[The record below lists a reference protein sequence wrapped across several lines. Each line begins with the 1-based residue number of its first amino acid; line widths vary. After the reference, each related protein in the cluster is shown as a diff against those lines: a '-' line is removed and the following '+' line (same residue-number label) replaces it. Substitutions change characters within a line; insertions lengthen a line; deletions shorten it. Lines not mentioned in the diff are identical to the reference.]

1 MKTTT
6 KVSIGKRKCANGIYT
21 YFLDYQVN
29 GRRVK
34 ESTEAKFIPN
44 PKTAA
49 ERFKNK
55 QDLELIQNLQAIK
68 VIELQDNRYG
78 LHRTEKTSLSYYDF
92 YARLMRSRKDSLG
105 NYGNWASALKYIKK
119 FFGTKLDI
127 HDLTIERCLQF
138 RHFIERDAS
147 TVSRRPLSQNSRYS
161 YLNKFKAS
169 LRVAYK
175 ERIIRENLADFIPGL
190 SQGETHRE
198 YLTFEEVQ
206 ALVDTP
212 CDYPVTKRAF
222 LFSCLTGIRFGDIKR
237 LTWSC
242 LRHSTSRGYEL
253 SFRQQ
258 KTRGKEYLPLSEQAV
273 EMLGERKGDS
283 EFIFEGLIYSDY
295 VNAAIARWVLRA
307 DIRKKITFHCARH
320 THAVLLLENNID
332 LYTVSKMLGH
342 REIKTTQIYA
352 KIVDRKKIEA
362 ASSLPKLRL

>member
-1 MKTTT
+1 MRQWYLYLF
-6 KVSIGKRKCANGIYT
+6 SRRH
-21 YFLDYQVN
+21 VN

-44 PKTAA
+44 PTTAA

-127 HDLTIERCLQF
+127 HDLRIERCLQL

-283 EFIFEGLIYSDY
+283 EFIFEGLLYSDY
-295 VNAAIARWVLRA
+295 VNAAIALGAARGYTQEDHIPL
-307 DIRKKITFHCARH
+307 CAS
-320 THAVLLLENNID
+320 
-332 LYTVSKMLGH
+332 YTCCFVA
-342 REIKTTQIYA
+342 REQYRFIYG
-352 KIVDRKKIEA
+352 E
-362 ASSLPKLRL
+362 